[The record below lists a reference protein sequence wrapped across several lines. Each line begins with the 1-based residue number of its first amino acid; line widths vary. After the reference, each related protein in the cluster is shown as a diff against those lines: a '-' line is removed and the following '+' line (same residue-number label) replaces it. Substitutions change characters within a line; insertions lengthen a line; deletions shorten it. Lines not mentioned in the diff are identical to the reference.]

1 MTAPGRGWATGL
13 LAGFALLLTGCAMA
27 YQHGQTA
34 LHEGRYR
41 EAATRFG
48 EALADDPAST
58 DALVGLGIAQYHL
71 DSFDAAVSALGR
83 AVLAVPSHGEARLYL
98 ALTYLALEDQ
108 GAAAR
113 HLEALAGLDVHP
125 RIGAQA
131 GRAAAL
137 LRGGTLPRETRE
149 FVRKSLEDEVDWN
162 REVLEARLAPH
173 TYLGPAWF
181 GRDAAGW
188 GFLGWYPYGV
198 PRP

>member
-1 MTAPGRGWATGL
+1 
-13 LAGFALLLTGCAMA
+13 MA

-34 LHEGRYR
+34 LHEGRYLD
-41 EAATRFG
+41 AATRFG
-48 EALADDPAST
+48 EALADDPGST

-71 DSFDAAVSALGR
+71 DSFDAAVSSLGR
-83 AVLAVPSHGEARLYL
+83 AVLAVPAHGEARLYL
-98 ALTYLALEDQ
+98 GLTYLALEDQ

-125 RIGAQA
+125 RIAAQA

-137 LRGGTLPRETRE
+137 LRRGALPPETRE
-149 FVRKSLEDEVDWN
+149 FVRKSLEDEVAWN
-162 REVLEARLAPH
+162 QEVIEARLAPH
-173 TYLGPAWF
+173 AYLGPAWF

-188 GFLGWYPYGV
+188 GFLGWYPYGL